1 MTIDPN
7 MKISQKISH
16 YRFSRYFK
24 LLFVCFDVL
33 LLNASINLSALARF
47 GSLEQLSSREEKTV
61 ILLMNLIWI
70 GLLLFRNSYRMIRI
84 ERIESI
90 LKRTINKITIHAAL
104 VAIFVVFLKYADI
117 SRLRLLYFYLFF
129 FLLIM
134 ISRYVLMKLL
144 KEIRARGY
152 NFKKI
157 IIIGANETGERM
169 RKILAKD
176 LTYGY
181 RFLGFF
187 DDKELVSPEFEGS
200 ILGGFD
206 TIEDFIIKEKIDEIY
221 VALHIDKVEIINKL
235 VKICEQNMVR
245 IKFIP
250 DFQLYTKSSKVEVT
264 FYENTP
270 VLMFR
275 PEPLEFASNRLVKKV
290 FDILF
295 STAVILLIFPWLLP
309 IVALIIKLE
318 SPGPVFF
325 KQQRSGRDNQAF
337 MCFKFRSMY
346 VNDLAHKKQAGKGD
360 SRITKF
366 GAFIRKTSI
375 DELPQFFNVFW
386 GDMSVVGPRPHMVNL
401 AKEYS
406 ELINNYLVRQYAKP
420 GITGWAQVNGY
431 RGETKELID
440 MENRVDYDI
449 WYIENWSL
457 LLDIKI
463 IVRTVI
469 NIFKGE
475 ENAY

>member
-1 MTIDPN
+1 
-7 MKISQKISH
+7 MKISEKISH

-24 LLFVCFDVL
+24 ILFVCLDIL
-33 LLNASINLSALARF
+33 LLNLAINLSALARF
-47 GSLEQLSSREEKTV
+47 GGLKELLLKEEKT
-61 ILLMNLIWI
+61 IALLMNLIWI
-70 GLLLFRNSYRMIRI
+70 GLLLHRNSYRMIRI

-90 LKRTINKITIHAAL
+90 LKRTINKIVIHAAL

-134 ISRYVLMKLL
+134 ISRYALMKLL
-144 KEIRARGY
+144 KEIRANGF

-157 IIIGANETGERM
+157 IIVGANDTGERM
-169 RKILAKD
+169 QKILAKD

-187 DDKELVSPEFEGS
+187 DEKEAISPGFSGPL
-200 ILGGFD
+200 LGGFD
-206 TIEDFIIKEKIDEIY
+206 RIESFIIEEKIDEMY
-221 VALHIDKVEIINKL
+221 VALHIDKIEVINKL
-235 VKICEQNMVR
+235 TKICEQNMIR

-264 FYENTP
+264 FYGNTP
-270 VLMFR
+270 VLMLR
-275 PEPLEFASNRLVKKV
+275 PEPLEFASNRLIKKV
-290 FDILF
+290 FDICF
-295 STAVILLIFPWLLP
+295 SLGVILLIFPWLLP
-309 IVALIIKLE
+309 IVALIIKIE
-318 SPGPVFF
+318 SRGPVFF
-325 KQQRSGRDNQAF
+325 KQERSGRDNRSF

-346 VNDLAHKKQAGKGD
+346 VNDLAHDKQAGKGD

-463 IVRTVI
+463 IVRTII

>member
-1 MTIDPN
+1 M
-7 MKISQKISH
+7 
-16 YRFSRYFK
+16 
-24 LLFVCFDVL
+24 FVCLDIL
-33 LLNASINLSALARF
+33 LLNVAINLSALARF
-47 GSLEQLSSREEKTV
+47 GSLKELLLKEEKTV
-61 ILLMNLIWI
+61 ALLMNLIWI
-70 GLLLFRNSYRMIRI
+70 SLLLHRNSYRMIRI

-90 LKRTINKITIHAAL
+90 LRRTINKVVIHASL
-104 VAIFVVFLKYADI
+104 VAIFVVFLKYSDI

-134 ISRYVLMKLL
+134 ISRYLLMKLL
-144 KEIRARGY
+144 KEIRANGF

-157 IIIGANETGERM
+157 IIVGANDTGERM

-187 DDKELVSPEFEGS
+187 DEKEAISTDFPGS
-200 ILGGFD
+200 VLGGFD
-206 TIEDFIIKEKIDEIY
+206 GIESFVIQEKIDEMY
-221 VALHIDKVEIINKL
+221 VALHIDKIEVINNL
-235 VKICEQNMVR
+235 TKICEQNMIR

-275 PEPLEFASNRLVKKV
+275 PEPLEFASNRLIKKV
-290 FDILF
+290 FDICF
-295 STAVILLIFPWLLP
+295 SLGVILLIFPWLLP
-309 IVALIIKLE
+309 IVALIIKIE
-318 SPGPVFF
+318 SRGPVFF
-325 KQQRSGRDNQAF
+325 KQERSGRDNRSF
-337 MCFKFRSMY
+337 MCLKFRSMY
-346 VNDLAHKKQAGKGD
+346 VNDLAHNKQAGKGD

-457 LLDIKI
+457 LLDMKI
-463 IVRTVI
+463 IVRTII

>member
-1 MTIDPN
+1 MT
-7 MKISQKISH
+7 ISQKISN
-16 YRFSRYFK
+16 YRISRYFK
-24 LLFVCFDVL
+24 LLFVFFDIL
-33 LLNASINLSALARF
+33 LLNAAINLSALARF
-47 GSLEQLSSREEKTV
+47 GNLEELSSKEERAIV
-61 ILLMNLIWI
+61 LLMNLIWI
-70 GLLLFRNSYRMIRI
+70 GLLLYRDSYRMVRI

-90 LKRTINKITIHAAL
+90 LRRTINKILIHAAI
-104 VAIFVVFLKYADI
+104 VSIFVVFLKYEDV
-117 SRLRLLYFYLFF
+117 SRLRLLFFYLFF
-129 FLLIM
+129 FFIIM
-134 ISRYVLMKLL
+134 IFRYILMKIL
-144 KEIRARGY
+144 KKIRANGY
-152 NFKKI
+152 NFQKVI
-157 IIIGANETGERM
+157 IVGANDTGERM

-187 DDKELVSPEFEGS
+187 DDRTAVSSTISGPFLGEFDS
-200 ILGGFD
+200 IQ
-206 TIEDFIIKEKIDEIY
+206 DFIVKEKVDEMY

-235 VKICEQNMVR
+235 IKICEQNMIR

-250 DFQLYTKSSKVEVT
+250 DFQLYTKSSKVEVV

-290 FDILF
+290 FDICF
-295 STAVILLIFPWLLP
+295 SLAVIVLIFPWLLP
-309 IVALIIKLE
+309 IVALIIKIE
-318 SPGPVFF
+318 SPGPIFF
-325 KQQRSGRDNQAF
+325 KQERSGRDNQTF

-346 VNDLAHKKQAGKGD
+346 VNDLAHDKQAGKGD
-360 SRITKF
+360 SRITRF
-366 GAFIRKTSI
+366 GAFIRKTSV
-375 DELPQFFNVFW
+375 DELPQFFNVFL

-440 MENRVDYDI
+440 MENRVEYDI

-457 LLDIKI
+457 LLDMKI
-463 IVRTVI
+463 IVRTII
-469 NIFKGE
+469 NVFNGE